1 MVPEPARDRQDLLVA
16 AGSPGLAFQPL
27 HKRAFGIAVGLAAG
41 VSVAAATA
49 IVLLRGDETIN
60 LQLLDAYF
68 TGYTVSWPGVLVGFG
83 WAFVVGFTAGWFVA
97 FCRNLALAVSAFV
110 LRARAELF
118 QTRDFLDHI

>member
-1 MVPEPARDRQDLLVA
+1 MVPQPAREVPDPL
-16 AGSPGLAFQPL
+16 AGSNLPGLAFQPL

-41 VSVAAATA
+41 MTVAAATVV
-49 IVLLRGDETIN
+49 VLLRGDETIN

-97 FCRNLALAVSAFV
+97 FCRNLALAISAFV

>member
-1 MVPEPARDRQDLLVA
+1 MVPEPARDRQGPLA
-16 AGSPGLAFQPL
+16 ASVPPGLAFQPL

-41 VSVAAATA
+41 IAVAAATVV
-49 IVLLRGDETIN
+49 VLLRGDESIN
-60 LQLLDAYF
+60 LRLLDAYF
-68 TGYTVSWPGVLVGFG
+68 TGYTVTWPGVLVGFG

-110 LRARAELF
+110 LRAKAELF